1 MSEVFRFLRPRNPFV
16 LLAVMFLSLTC
27 ATQPDPG
34 MPDPGGTSI
43 APPPNP
49 SRAGNPC
56 LGGGKGE
63 KNPDRPIV
71 CVDDTAEVLTVDPD
85 TVWIHDTLSTDR
97 STPAAIQWFT
107 KTGNGEL
114 RVRFKDERCVRN
126 VVCTG
131 TRCNA
136 VAARKVAKGE
146 EIRCKYDVL
155 LTGHPDLDPETVL
168 VGCCVAPDP

>member
-27 ATQPDPG
+27 A
-34 MPDPGGTSI
+34 M
-43 APPPNP
+43 APPPDPNTTEPAPP
-49 SRAGNPC
+49 SLSGNPC
-56 LGGGKGE
+56 LGGSGVKD
-63 KNPDRPIV
+63 PDRPIV
-71 CVDDTAEVLTVDPD
+71 CVDDSAEILSVSPDPI
-85 TVWIHDTLSTDR
+85 WIHDRMSTNR
-97 STPAAIQWFT
+97 STPATIQWFT
-107 KTGNGEL
+107 KSGNGEL
-114 RVRFKDERCVRN
+114 RVRFKDERCVRR

-136 VAARKVAKGE
+136 VAARKMDKGE
-146 EIRCKYDVL
+146 EVRCKYDVQ